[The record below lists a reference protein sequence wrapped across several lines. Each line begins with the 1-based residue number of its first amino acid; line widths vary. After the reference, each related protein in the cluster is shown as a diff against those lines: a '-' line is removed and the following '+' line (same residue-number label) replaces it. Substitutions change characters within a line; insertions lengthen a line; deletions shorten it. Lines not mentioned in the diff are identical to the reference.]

1 MLHLWRN
8 LFLCVCI
15 QRKSKIWL
23 MAQVTFDAWDVVDP
37 IFPVLDLSGCSN
49 CVWCS
54 NHLYAAI
61 NLNNNNVVI
70 KVENH
75 NESW

>member
-49 CVWCS
+49 CVW
-54 NHLYAAI
+54 NHLYAPI

>member
-1 MLHLWRN
+1 
-8 LFLCVCI
+8 
-15 QRKSKIWL
+15 